1 MTERQRKLLQA
12 ALYETGAVLLV
23 TPIIILIFNHDLMSS
38 FWLSVAM
45 STIAMLWN
53 YAFNTLFE
61 AWEKR
66 QTTKGRSWQ
75 RRVAHAIGFEGGLA
89 VFFVPLVAYW
99 LSVSWWVALVTD
111 AGLLLLFLLYT
122 VAFTWLFDRVFGLPA
137 SAR

>member
-75 RRVAHAIGFEGGLA
+75 KRVAHAIGFEGGLA

-111 AGLLLLFLLYT
+111 VGLLLLFLLYT
-122 VAFTWLFDRVFGLPA
+122 VAFTWLFDCVFGLPA